1 MNTNHNGH
9 TLRNLTNRVMA
20 VIDDAE
26 HARAAVETL
35 ERAGVPERE
44 LAALSGTEG
53 AREIDAEGTYGGGV
67 KHALRALQGLTS
79 KAITFGATKRSSP
92 GGTSSSMSRCTDAR
106 SVTQSCRFSAATAHI
121 SSTPMGRGPSR
132 AWPRDEGVT
141 CAC

>member
-67 KHALRALQGLTS
+67 KHALRALQGLTVEGHHLRRYEAELARGHLVVDIAVHGRQKRDRVVQILRS
-79 KAITFGATKRSSP
+79 HGAHFINAYGQWTIE
-92 GGTSSSMSRCTDAR
+92 
-106 SVTQSCRFSAATAHI
+106 SVAA
-121 SSTPMGRGPSR
+121 
-132 AWPRDEGVT
+132 
-141 CAC
+141 

>member
-67 KHALRALQGLTS
+67 KHALRALQGLTVEGHHLRRYEAELARGHLVVDIAVHGRQKRDRVVQILRS
-79 KAITFGATKRSSP
+79 QGAHFINAYGQWTIE
-92 GGTSSSMSRCTDAR
+92 
-106 SVTQSCRFSAATAHI
+106 SVAA
-121 SSTPMGRGPSR
+121 
-132 AWPRDEGVT
+132 
-141 CAC
+141 